1 MSYKGTYEGK
11 SLKHYRTKG
20 SRNGYS
26 KDPNYTPIGEKAK
39 YPMGALSDRNL
50 STAPTPTVAQ
60 PPRRMLPTTKIPQYN
75 AAVQRGQIA
84 NQRATAQ
91 AASQARAG
99 AKNQGMQRAMAN
111 RSARNVGGVSSTTKG
126 QPNKG
131 DYGKPKSQQ
140 QLAEERR
147 IAGGKQAGNS
157 QYETNRRRIQGAA
170 MTKNAAQRQKET
182 EERRI
187 KGGNYGSTAR
197 KSGINSQYDAQAAQR
212 QKATNRSNYRA
223 MVNRRKA
230 EESRAGITANKAAA
244 EARRIAGSK
253 LGSGYEDRGEGNFR
267 RGASLAKQ
275 AFKEATHKRYYN
287 DYGRGHS
294 SADRAA
300 DHAKQ
305 AVKEFGTGVAKGT
318 KSLIK
323 KGRKKV
329 KNLMKRMFG

>member
-1 MSYKGTYEGK
+1 MEVITMSYKGTYEGK

-39 YPMGALSDRNL
+39 YPMGALPDRNL

-75 AAVQRGQIA
+75 AAAQRGQIA
-84 NQRATAQ
+84 NKKATAQ
-91 AASQARAG
+91 AAAQARVG
-99 AKNQGMQRAMAN
+99 AKNQGMHRAMAN

-140 QLAEERR
+140 QLVEERR
-147 IAGGKQAGNS
+147 IAGGSQVGNS
-157 QYETNRRRIQGAA
+157 QNETNRRRIQGSTT
-170 MTKNAAQRQKET
+170 TKNAAQRQKET

-212 QKATNRSNYRA
+212 QKATNRTNYRA

-230 EESRAGITANKAAA
+230 EENRAGITANKAAA
-244 EARRIAGSK
+244 GARRIAGSK
-253 LGSGYEDRGEGNFR
+253 LGSKYEDRGDGNFR
-267 RGASLAKQ
+267 RAGEYLKNRRIESAA
-275 AFKEATHKRYYN
+275 KEAATGTAK
-287 DYGRGHS
+287 
-294 SADRAA
+294 AA
-300 DHAKQ
+300 
-305 AVKEFGTGVAKGT
+305 
-318 KSLIK
+318 KSLVK

-329 KNLMKRMFG
+329 KKLMKRMFG